1 MDLEEGGEAAGAG
14 GHFKHAR
21 AGAIARTAGHECAQ
35 GHQRLAP
42 QEEGLRR
49 HLVHA
54 CAALRQPTIRL
65 PAAPNMLQLIA
76 ESCLT
81 RVETV
86 DPYVNSMFMQPE
98 QHDMHSMHSTYN
110 CDQATLEQL
119 SVTSFKVINRS

>member
-1 MDLEEGGEAAGAG
+1 MDLKEGGEATGAG

-35 GHQRLAP
+35 GHQRLALHCILAP

-86 DPYVNSMFMQPE
+86 DPYKSG
-98 QHDMHSMHSTYN
+98 N
-110 CDQATLEQL
+110 C
-119 SVTSFKVINRS
+119 